1 MFNLVRFPASDRKR
15 GPPSGS
21 LTAVLFL
28 LPVIPLS
35 DKGKAAY
42 DCKDR
47 GGEVLVEGGAD
58 VVRQSEHYHKADDS
72 GHYMDNSEC
81 SHCKSFLRVYKI
93 VFKFLLLSVADRSSF
108 ATFVAV

>member
-21 LTAVLFL
+21 LTAVLFF

-47 GGEVLVEGGAD
+47 GGEVLVEGGAEI
-58 VVRQSEHYHKADDS
+58 VRQSEHYHKADDC
-72 GHYMDNSEC
+72 GCYMDNSEC
-81 SHCKSFLRVYKI
+81 FHYESFLRVYKI
-93 VFKFLLLSVADRSSF
+93 VFKSPSLSVTDRDGMSN
-108 ATFVAV
+108 

>member
-42 DCKDR
+42 DRKDR
-47 GGEVLVEGGAD
+47 GGEVLVEGGAE

-72 GHYMDNSEC
+72 GCYMDNPEC
-81 SHCKSFLRVYKI
+81 SHCFRFLIKGA
-93 VFKFLLLSVADRSSF
+93 SG
-108 ATFVAV
+108 